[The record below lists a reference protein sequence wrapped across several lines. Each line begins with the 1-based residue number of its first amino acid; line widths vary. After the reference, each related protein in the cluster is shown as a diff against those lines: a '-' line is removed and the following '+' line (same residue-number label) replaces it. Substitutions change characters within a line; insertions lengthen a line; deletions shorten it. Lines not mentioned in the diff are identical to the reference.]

1 MYRYLYTTAN
11 TYKMVNNSIIIEYIN
26 KQANDLIKYDL
37 VYFFKFIHNTYFQD
51 IDISF
56 MEYFLELC
64 NKRDEFCINHNDLVR
79 FEVFKSNNLSANVK
93 ERIVNL
99 ELIENEHYS
108 LLLNVQ
114 EQSKTSRGVKYTNI
128 YMFKPD
134 AFKIILMRS
143 KNTYK
148 YAKYYLL
155 LENIFYL
162 YQEYQKLYQVKLL
175 SIKDDKI
182 DHLLNQNKTLHEK
195 IDEQSKNI
203 KDQSN
208 NIEKLMKYAK
218 DTNEIVHE
226 LNIKIDELLK
236 LVHQFLSNQINLL
249 YTFNSNIDQTKVLII
264 YKLQN
269 LNDIY
274 SENKFRIV
282 IRYSG
287 LNMISN
293 SISQFMKK
301 KINKKYVITKTIIIG
316 AIQENMI
323 TIQSIYKNLDNIDN
337 LNKQT
342 INDISDE
349 ESEQLI
355 EEIFKIV
362 NKNKL
367 KLFVDKLEDTNNKSN
382 EILKNHC
389 DTMKHLTMMDNE
401 FNNNIN
407 NTIKKYLSEKIINK
421 KSFQVKKLCTELKN
435 IYNKYKE

>member
-1 MYRYLYTTAN
+1 MDNINDY
-11 TYKMVNNSIIIEYIN
+11 NNNLINNHIDIELIN
-26 KQANDLIKYDL
+26 
-37 VYFFKFIHNTYFQD
+37 YFKEIHSKFYNKV
-51 IDISF
+51 DISF
-56 MEYFLELC
+56 MDYFLEIC
-64 NKRDEFCINHNDLVR
+64 NKENEFCIDHIKLQEYNVI
-79 FEVFKSNNLSANVK
+79 NNINTSKDIKVCLNQF
-93 ERIVNL
+93 NL
-99 ELIENEHYS
+99 EENIDY
-108 LLLNVQ
+108 LVGNIP
-114 EQSKTSRGVKYTNI
+114 QSRLENKHGGSNGNKKEYKLTPY
-128 YMFKPD
+128 
-134 AFKIILMRS
+134 AFKICLIRAKNS
-143 KNTYK
+143 KVYVN
-148 YAKYYLL
+148 YYLL
-155 LENIFYL
+155 LEIIFKNYNE
-162 YQEYQKLYQVKLL
+162 YRIQYQKNI
-175 SIKDDKI
+175 IKNISKE
-182 DHLLNQNKTLHEK
+182 NKTLHEK

-203 KDQSN
+203 KDQST

-301 KINKKYVITKTIIIG
+301 KINKEYAITKTIIIG

-355 EEIFKIV
+355 EDIFKIV
-362 NKNKL
+362 NNNKL
-367 KLFVDKLEDTNNKSN
+367 NLFVNKLEDTNNKSN

-389 DTMKHLTMMDNE
+389 DTMKYLTMMDNE

-407 NTIKKYLSEKIINK
+407 NTVQKYLNEKIKHK
-421 KSFQVKKLCTELKN
+421 KSFQVKTLCTELKT
-435 IYNKYKE
+435 IYNMYKN